1 MLKIIGILF
10 ILLSSFLFGYSK
22 SLCFKKRVLE
32 LKKIYSGTLRL
43 KEYISNCPSE
53 LESIYKSC
61 YGLCND
67 IEYKNGKICAKQG
80 SILKED
86 YELLNEFFASLGAL
100 DLNSECARITMFSE
114 LIKKQIGS
122 AEQVSEQNSKI
133 WQTCSICVGI
143 GVSILII

>member
-22 SLCFKKRVLE
+22 SLCFKKRVAE

-53 LESIYKSC
+53 IESIYKSC

-67 IEYKNGKICAKQG
+67 IDYKNGKIYAKQG
-80 SILKED
+80 YISRED
-86 YELLNEFFASLGAL
+86 YELLNEFFATLGAL
-100 DLNSECARITMFSE
+100 DLNSECARITLFAE
-114 LIKKQIGS
+114 LIKKQISS